1 MSRRVTE
8 MTKTAIVYTPHYLEH
23 NPGPKHPENAKRLKV
38 MMEALKSSHV
48 IDDERCKL
56 FEPDLAHEE
65 DVELVHHPDYIKLVQ
80 RVSSSGGGLLD
91 LGDTEASPESYEV
104 ALYAVGGGLEAVD
117 LVLAKKTENAFAF
130 VRPPGHHASP
140 YTASGFC
147 IFNNIAIA
155 ATYLLRRFNFERV
168 LILDIDAH
176 HGNGTQEVFYDTDK
190 VLFISL
196 HQDPRG
202 FPGTGFVDEI
212 GEKDGLGYKVN
223 FPFPYRTSDAPYE
236 KAFSEVITPIVRQ
249 YKPQFMLVS
258 AGFDGHFSD
267 TVASLA
273 LTVKGYMKTFQHI
286 TEYSRLCQGKLA
298 VLLEGGY
305 NLNVI
310 GKLAV
315 GAVSEMA
322 GIPFGPPN
330 ESSQEDKKVTKQAEK
345 IIEEVKRIHSAY
357 WKL

>member
-1 MSRRVTE
+1 
-8 MTKTAIVYTPHYLEH
+8 MTKTAIVYTTRYLEH
-23 NPGPKHPENAKRLKV
+23 NAGPRHPENAKRLKV
-38 MMEALKSSHV
+38 IMEALKSSHV
-48 IDDERCKL
+48 IDNERCRL
-56 FEPDLAHEE
+56 FEPDPAREE
-65 DVELVHHPDYIKLVQ
+65 DVELVHQPDYIRLVQ

-91 LGDTEASPESYEV
+91 LGDTEVSPESYEV
-104 ALYAVGGGLEAVD
+104 ALYAVGGGLKAVD
-117 LVLAKKTENAFAF
+117 LILAKKAENAFAF
-130 VRPPGHHASP
+130 VRPPGHHAGP

-176 HGNGTQEVFYDTDK
+176 HGNGTQEIFYDTDR

-212 GEKDGLGYKVN
+212 GEKDGLGYTIN
-223 FPFPYRTSDAPYE
+223 FPFPFRTGDEPYE
-236 KAFSEVITPIVRQ
+236 KAFTEVITPVVQQ
-249 YKPQFMLVS
+249 YKPQFVLVS

-267 TVASLA
+267 TVAGLA
-273 LTVKGYMKTFQHI
+273 LTVKGYVKNFQHI
-286 TEYSRLCQGKLA
+286 IEYSHPCEGKMA

-305 NLNVI
+305 NLSII

-315 GAVSEMA
+315 SAVSEMA
-322 GIPFGPPN
+322 GITFIPPN
-330 ESSQEDKKVTKQAEK
+330 ESIQIDKKVKKQAEK
-345 IIEEVKRIHSAY
+345 VVEEVRKIHSVY

>member
-1 MSRRVTE
+1 
-8 MTKTAIVYTPHYLEH
+8 MTKTAIIYTPRYLEH
-23 NPGPKHPENAKRLKV
+23 NPGPRHPENAKRLKV

-48 IDDERCKL
+48 IDDGKCKT
-56 FEPDLAHEE
+56 FEPDPAREE

-80 RVSSSGGGLLD
+80 RVSSTGGGLLD
-91 LGDTEASPESYEV
+91 LGDTEVSPESYEV
-104 ALYAVGGGLEAVD
+104 ALYAVGGGLKAVD
-117 LVLAKKTENAFAF
+117 LVLAKKVENAFAF
-130 VRPPGHHASP
+130 VRPPGHHAGP

-155 ATYLLRRFNFERV
+155 AEYLLRRFNFERV

-176 HGNGTQEVFYDTDK
+176 HGNGTQEVFYGTDK

-202 FPGTGFVDEI
+202 FPGTGFLDEI
-212 GEKDGLGYKVN
+212 GEKDGLGYTVN
-223 FPFPYRTSDAPYE
+223 FPFPFRTGDEPYE
-236 KAFSEVITPIVRQ
+236 KAFIEVITPIVRQ

-273 LTVKGYMKTFQHI
+273 LTVKGYVKTFRHI
-286 TEYSRLCQGKLA
+286 MEYSRMCEGKLA

-305 NLNVI
+305 SLSVI

-315 GAVSEMA
+315 GTVSEMA
-322 GIPFGPPN
+322 GFPFVSPD
-330 ESSQEDKKVTKQAEK
+330 ESPQADKKVIKQAEK
-345 IIEEVKRIHSAY
+345 IVEEVRRFHSAY

>member
-1 MSRRVTE
+1 MI
-8 MTKTAIVYTPHYLEH
+8 KTAIVYTPRYLEH
-23 NPGPKHPENAKRLKV
+23 NPGPRHPENAKRLKV
-38 MMEALKSSHV
+38 IMEALKSSR
-48 IDDERCKL
+48 IINNEKCKL
-56 FEPDLAHEE
+56 FEPDTAREE

-91 LGDTEASPESYEV
+91 LGDTEVSPESYEV
-104 ALYAVGGGLEAVD
+104 ALYAVGGGLKAVD

-130 VRPPGHHASP
+130 VRPPGHHAGP
-140 YTASGFC
+140 FTASGFC

-155 ATYLLRRFNFERV
+155 TTYLLRGFNFERV
-168 LILDIDAH
+168 LILDVDAH
-176 HGNGTQEVFYDTDK
+176 HGNGTQEIFYDTDK

-212 GEKDGLGYKVN
+212 GEKDGLGYTVN
-223 FPFPYRTSDAPYE
+223 FPFPFRTGDEPYE
-236 KAFSEVITPIVRQ
+236 KAFAEVVTPIVQQ
-249 YKPQFMLVS
+249 YKPQFILVS

-273 LTVKGYMKTFQHI
+273 LTVKGYMKTFQRI
-286 TEYSRLCQGKLA
+286 IEYSRLCEGKLA

-305 NLNVI
+305 NLNII

-315 GAVSEMA
+315 GAVSGMA
-322 GIPFGPPN
+322 GIPFVSSD
-330 ESSQEDKKVTKQAEK
+330 ESIQMDEKVKKQAEK
-345 IIEEVKRIHSAY
+345 VVEEVKRIHSAY

>member
-1 MSRRVTE
+1 
-8 MTKTAIVYTPHYLEH
+8 MTKTAIVYTPRYLEH
-23 NPGPKHPENAKRLKV
+23 NPGPRHPESAKRLKV
-38 MMEALKSSHV
+38 MMEALRSSHL
-48 IDDERCKL
+48 IDNTKCRL
-56 FEPDLAHEE
+56 FEPDPAREE
-65 DVELVHHPDYIKLVQ
+65 DVELVHHPDYVNLVK

-91 LGDTEASPESYEV
+91 LGDTEISPESYEV
-104 ALYAVGGGLEAVD
+104 ALYAVGGGLKAVD
-117 LVLAKKTENAFAF
+117 LVLAKKVENAFAF
-130 VRPPGHHASP
+130 VRPPGHHAGP

-147 IFNNIAIA
+147 VFNNIAVA
-155 ATYLLRRFNFERV
+155 ATYLLRRRDLERV
-168 LILDIDAH
+168 LILDVDAH

-190 VLFISL
+190 VLFVSL

-223 FPFPYRTSDAPYE
+223 FPFPFGTGDVPYE
-236 KAFSEVITPIVRQ
+236 KAFTQVITPIVEQ

-273 LTVKGYMKTFQHI
+273 LTIKGYMKTFQHI
-286 TEYSRLCQGKLA
+286 MGYSCLCGGKLA

-310 GKLAV
+310 GKLAE
-315 GAVSEMA
+315 GAVSTMA
-322 GIPFGPPN
+322 GVPFNPPS
-330 ESSQEDKKVTKQAEK
+330 ESPKLEERVKKQAEK
-345 IIEEVKRIHSAY
+345 VIEEVRKVHSPY

>member
-1 MSRRVTE
+1 
-8 MTKTAIVYTPHYLEH
+8 MTKTAIVYTPRYLEH
-23 NPGPKHPENAKRLKV
+23 NPGPRHPENAKRLKV
-38 MMEALKSSHV
+38 MMEALKSSHI
-48 IDDERCKL
+48 IDNDRMKL
-56 FEPDLAHEE
+56 FEPDPARVE

-91 LGDTEASPESYEV
+91 LGDTEVSPESYEV
-104 ALYAVGGGLEAVD
+104 ALYAVGGGLKAVD
-117 LVLAKKTENAFAF
+117 LILAKKTENAFAL
-130 VRPPGHHASP
+130 VRPPGHHAGP

-147 IFNNIAIA
+147 IFNNIAVA
-155 ATYLLRRFNFERV
+155 AEYLLRRFNYERV

-176 HGNGTQEVFYDTDK
+176 HGNGTQEVFYGTNK

-212 GEKDGLGYKVN
+212 GEKHGLGYKVN
-223 FPFPYRTSDAPYE
+223 FPFPYRTSDEPYE
-236 KAFSEVITPIVRQ
+236 KAFMEIITPIVQQ
-249 YKPQFMLVS
+249 YQPQFMLVS

-273 LTVKGYMKTFQHI
+273 LTVKGYMKTFQRI
-286 TEYSRLCQGKLA
+286 MDYSHLCQGKLA
-298 VLLEGGY
+298 VMLEGGY

-310 GKLAV
+310 GRLVV

-322 GIPFGPPN
+322 GVPFEPPA
-330 ESSQEDKKVTKQAEK
+330 ESLQVDKKVARQAEK
-345 IIEEVKRIHSAY
+345 VIEEVKRIQSAY

>member
-1 MSRRVTE
+1 
-8 MTKTAIVYTPHYLEH
+8 MTKTAIVYSPRYLEH
-23 NPGPKHPENAKRLKV
+23 NPGPRHPEGAKRLKV
-38 MMEALKSSHV
+38 MMEALKSSRIV
-48 IDDERCKL
+48 DNEQCKL
-56 FEPDLAHEE
+56 FEPDIAREE

-91 LGDTEASPESYEV
+91 LGDTEVSPESYEV
-104 ALYAVGGGLEAVD
+104 ALYAVGGGLKAVD
-117 LVLAKKTENAFAF
+117 LVLAKKAENAFAF
-130 VRPPGHHASP
+130 VRPPGHHAGP

-212 GEKDGLGYKVN
+212 GEKDGLGYTIN
-223 FPFPYRTSDAPYE
+223 FPFPFRTSDEPYE
-236 KAFSEVITPIVRQ
+236 KAFTKVITPVVQR
-249 YKPQFMLVS
+249 YKPQFVLVS

-267 TVASLA
+267 TVAGLA

-286 TEYSRLCQGKLA
+286 IEYSQLCEGKLA

-305 NLNVI
+305 NLNII

-315 GAVSEMA
+315 SSVSEMA
-322 GIPFGPPN
+322 GIPFAPPN
-330 ESSQEDKKVTKQAEK
+330 ESIQINEKVKKQAEK
-345 IIEEVKRIHSAY
+345 VIEAVEKIHSAY

>member
-1 MSRRVTE
+1 
-8 MTKTAIVYTPHYLEH
+8 MTKTAIIYTPRYLQH
-23 NPGPKHPENAKRLKV
+23 NPGPRHPENAKRLKV
-38 MMEALKSSHV
+38 TMEALKASHI
-48 IDDERCKL
+48 IDDNKVKL
-56 FEPDLAHEE
+56 FEPDPARVE
-65 DVELVHHPDYIKLVQ
+65 DVELVHHPDYIRLVQ
-80 RVSSSGGGLLD
+80 RVSSTGGGLLD

-104 ALYAVGGGLEAVD
+104 ALYAVGGGLKAVD

-147 IFNNIAIA
+147 IFNNIAITA
-155 ATYLLRRFNFERV
+155 EYLMRRFNFERI

-212 GEKDGLGYKVN
+212 GERKGLGYKMN
-223 FPFPYRTSDAPYE
+223 FPFPLRTGDAAYGR
-236 KAFSEVITPIVRQ
+236 AFDEVISPVVREF
-249 YKPQFMLVS
+249 KPQFVLVS
-258 AGFDGHFSD
+258 AGFDGHYSD

-273 LTVKGYMKTFQHI
+273 LTTKGYMKTFEHI
-286 TEYSRLCQGKLA
+286 MEYAQLCQGKLA

-305 NLNVI
+305 NLNII
-310 GKLAV
+310 GKIAV

-322 GIPFGPPN
+322 GIPFVAPV
-330 ESSQEDKKVTKQAEK
+330 ESPQIDKKVGKQAERV
-345 IIEEVKRIHSAY
+345 IEEARRIHSAY